1 MRTAVVS
8 LIALAALL
16 LACGG
21 DSARPAL
28 PKEADQPGTI
38 IYFRQSPAPQTLVA
52 VNADGSGER
61 QLFPIEPDNIP
72 YPQVISA
79 ACIPDGDTI
88 TYMLVGEDL
97 NGEYQRT
104 LISANLD
111 GSDARK
117 LPSILETA
125 WQPSWSRDGKS
136 IAFVR
141 VERGAPFGEYGEI
154 WVADSD
160 GSNPRLLT
168 SGPDAS
174 PVWSP
179 DGQRIAF
186 SSVRDGNMEVYT
198 ITIDGMGLTNLT
210 QSEAGETGVGWSPDG
225 RRILFSSISGN
236 AHLMDL
242 VRSVHSMDTDGSNKT
257 TFSLA
262 APEELV
268 AYPAWGP
275 INAKWSLDGKLFAFT
290 APVPSGSGGDQV
302 TISGTRA
309 LNASVGVF
317 VSNADGTDPHRVD
330 SAESAIL
337 LTWCPDSPS

>member
-1 MRTAVVS
+1 MRTAVAA

-28 PKEADQPGTI
+28 PEEAVQPGTI
-38 IYFRQSPAPQTLVA
+38 IYFRQSPAPLALVA

-61 QLFPIEPDNIP
+61 QLFLIEPDNIP
-72 YPQVISA
+72 YPDVVSA
-79 ACIPDGDTI
+79 ACTPDGDTI

-125 WQPSWSRDGKS
+125 WQPSWSPDGKS

-141 VERGAPFGEYGEI
+141 LGIRAPYGEYGEI

-168 SGPDAS
+168 SGPDAG

-179 DGQRIAF
+179 DGKRIAF

-198 ITIDGMGLTNLT
+198 ITVNGTGLSNLT
-210 QSEAGETGVGWSPDG
+210 QSDARETGVG
-225 RRILFSSISGN
+225 
-236 AHLMDL
+236 
-242 VRSVHSMDTDGSNKT
+242 
-257 TFSLA
+257 
-262 APEELV
+262 
-268 AYPAWGP
+268 
-275 INAKWSLDGKLFAFT
+275 
-290 APVPSGSGGDQV
+290 
-302 TISGTRA
+302 
-309 LNASVGVF
+309 
-317 VSNADGTDPHRVD
+317 
-330 SAESAIL
+330 
-337 LTWCPDSPS
+337 